1 LTEQLRVVPASFAGA
16 ELAARRGRKR
26 KKETSMKGI
35 ILRWAAN
42 TAAIL
47 IAAHVIRG
55 LEVSGIKGAILAA
68 AILGVFNALI
78 RPLLLLL
85 TLPLN
90 ILTLGLFTLIIN
102 GFLLYLVSKVTPD
115 LIVHGFWSAVLGSL
129 IISLISSLLTW
140 LID

>member
-1 LTEQLRVVPASFAGA
+1 MTEQLRVVPASFAGA
-16 ELAARRGRKR
+16 ELAARRDRKR

>member
-1 LTEQLRVVPASFAGA
+1 
-16 ELAARRGRKR
+16 
-26 KKETSMKGI
+26 
-35 ILRWAAN
+35 
-42 TAAIL
+42 L

>member
-1 LTEQLRVVPASFAGA
+1 
-16 ELAARRGRKR
+16 
-26 KKETSMKGI
+26 MKGI

-47 IAAHVIRG
+47 IAAHIIRG

-68 AILGVFNALI
+68 AILGIFNALV
-78 RPLLLLL
+78 RPVLLLL

-102 GFLLYLVSKVTPD
+102 GFLLYLVSKVTPG
-115 LIVHGFWSAVLGSL
+115 LFLQGFWSAVGGAL